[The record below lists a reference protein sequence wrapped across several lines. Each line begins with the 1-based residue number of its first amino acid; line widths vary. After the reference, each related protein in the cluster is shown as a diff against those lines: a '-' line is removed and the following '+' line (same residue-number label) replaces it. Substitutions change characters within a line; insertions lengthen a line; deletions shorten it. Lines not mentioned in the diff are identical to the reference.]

1 MKYISCIHHLL
12 VAAAITL
19 ATQLPYNTLAE
30 DYLWPEFRGPGK
42 QGHASARNV
51 PTEWSNTKNLDW
63 KIKTGLGGWASP
75 VVSHENIILAGSKEE
90 GDQLTLHIASFKLSD
105 GSLNWEKQVFA
116 PSADIVKQRHS
127 KNSHASCTP
136 ILADGKIYAHF
147 GHFGTC
153 ALDLET
159 GNILWKKVIEYKPVH
174 GNGGSP
180 ALVEGLLVFSVDGN
194 SDPAVYALNADT
206 GDIAWKT
213 PRHSSASRKFSFST
227 PLIVEVNGQKQII
240 SPGSGM
246 VGAYAVKDGNLIW
259 QVQYGEGYS
268 VIPRPI
274 LHNQKLFI
282 GTGYNKPN
290 LLAIRLTEQT
300 GDLTDTHIAWETDKS
315 APHTPSM
322 IAVNGGLYF
331 ISDNGILTCAD
342 PDTGDVHWSERV
354 RGNYS
359 ASPVAVDNHIYFISE
374 SGKVTII
381 EANTQAYTVVAE
393 NDLEERTL
401 ASPAV
406 WDDTLLIRTQ
416 EYLWKI
422 TKH

>member
-1 MKYISCIHHLL
+1 MKSFSNTTKTLTFAL
-12 VAAAITL
+12 ALGAASLTWN
-19 ATQLPYNTLAE
+19 TQAE

-42 QGHASARNV
+42 QGHSSANNV
-51 PTEWSNTKNLDW
+51 PTQWSNTKNLDW
-63 KIKTGLGGWASP
+63 KIETGLAGWASP
-75 VVSHENIILAGSKEE
+75 VVSHESIILAGSKEE
-90 GDQLTLHIASFKLSD
+90 GDQLTLHVASFKLSD
-105 GSLNWEKQVFA
+105 GTLNWEKQVFA

-136 ILADGKIYAHF
+136 ILSEGKIYAHF

-153 ALDLET
+153 ALDLNS
-159 GNILWKKVIEYKPVH
+159 GKILWKRTIDYKPVH

-180 ALVEGLLVFSVDGN
+180 SLVDGLLIFSVDGN
-194 SDPAVYALNADT
+194 TDPAVYALDAKS
-206 GDIAWKT
+206 GDIVWRTFRQSDAE
-213 PRHSSASRKFSFST
+213 RKFSFST
-227 PLIVEVNGQKQII
+227 PLVVEVNGQKQII

-246 VGAYAVKDGNLIW
+246 VGAYAIKDGSLIW
-259 QVQYGEGYS
+259 QVGYDQGYS

-274 LHNQKLFI
+274 LHNNKLFI

-290 LLAIRLTEQT
+290 LLAIRLTEET

-315 APHTPSM
+315 VPHTPSL
-322 IAVNGGLYF
+322 IIVDGGLYF
-331 ISDNGILTCAD
+331 ISDKGILTCAD
-342 PDTGDVHWSERV
+342 PDTGDVHWSKRV
-354 RGNYS
+354 PGNYS
-359 ASPVAVDNHIYFISE
+359 ASPTAVGNNIYFISE

-381 EANTQAYTVVAE
+381 EANQEAYKEIAK

-406 WDDTLLIRTQ
+406 LDNTLLIRTQ

-422 TKH
+422 TKQ

>member
-1 MKYISCIHHLL
+1 MKFISNIQRFLI
-12 VAAAITL
+12 AAAIGH
-19 ATQLPYNTLAE
+19 AVQFSFSTQAE

-42 QGHASARNV
+42 QGHSAAKDV
-51 PTEWSNTKNLDW
+51 PTQWSDTKNLDW
-63 KIKTGLGGWASP
+63 KIETGLGGWASP
-75 VVSHENIILAGSKEE
+75 VVSRQDIILAGSKERN
-90 GDQLTLHIASFKLSD
+90 DQVTLHVASFKLTD

-116 PSADIVKQRHS
+116 PSADMVKQRHS

-136 ILADGKIYAHF
+136 ILSEGKIYAHF

-159 GNILWKKVIEYKPVH
+159 GNILWKKVIDYKPVH

-180 ALVEGLLVFSVDGN
+180 ALVDGLLVFSVDGN

-206 GDIAWKT
+206 GDIAWKIT
-213 PRHSSASRKFSFST
+213 RQSSASKKFSFST
-227 PLIVEVNGQKQII
+227 PLVVEVKGQKQII

-246 VGAYAVKDGNLIW
+246 VGAYAVEDGELIW
-259 QVQYGEGYS
+259 QVRYGEGYS

-290 LLAIRLTEQT
+290 LLAIRLTDQT
-300 GDLTDTHIAWETDKS
+300 GDLTDTHIAWETNKS

-331 ISDNGILTCAD
+331 ISDNGILTCAN
-342 PDTGDVHWSERV
+342 PDTGEVHWSERV

-359 ASPVAVDNHIYFISE
+359 ASPVAVGNNIYWISE

-381 EANTQAYTVVAE
+381 EANTKAFTVIAE

-406 WDDTLLIRTQ
+406 LDNILLIRTQ
-416 EYLWKI
+416 ERLWKI
-422 TKH
+422 QNK